1 MAAGAP
7 PDPHRTPPIQ
17 PCLSHGQPAAHVRT
31 EQQQAQQQQPVQQQ
45 QQPEQ
50 QENVSGQQQQQQ
62 AASHK
67 NVPAGVAVGAGA
79 QAGQAT
85 ANLPS
90 WISPGA
96 QQAHSSQ
103 QESHV
108 SASHVSQSTDS
119 SESHGLAALQEVSD
133 EQQSRQEHVTGSH
146 MESDQ
151 ARSQVANQAAPRQ
164 SELQAA
170 DKPDC
175 ATPPAEGY
183 QDVQAGDLH
192 NVGRSARTPTCAT
205 STKPHRAMSAVEP
218 KQARSLDE
226 PRQDMLAAQL
236 SQDVSAGK
244 PNQKL
249 SGEAR
254 AHALEPTG
262 AVSSPEVVTKAPP
275 QGRRRR
281 LRKAS
286 TQMLPQQL
294 QQSEQQ
300 LLYEGEAELRQQP
313 GKKSRQRPAA
323 QKQQQQQVA
332 KLVDCMMGDMQQANQ
347 LSRAGSREASAV
359 PVESQQSAVH
369 ASAHD
374 SQIQSAQAQK
384 KKAQQSAVHAL
395 AHDSHIQSVEAP
407 NRKGQ
412 DFEPNASVSG
422 TEVSPNNKMISKRL
436 QRETSA
442 VDKLDS
448 GGKTRQHRRQQPPGA
463 SCADQTP
470 AEAAGQVDP
479 SPKHTHQSRRNH
491 EGDQSIRRQPE
502 AYDGAMHG
510 QGSEPIPEGRTT
522 FVDAREHVGALR
534 QPGKRPVGKSS
545 TDQAAA
551 AAGTAAPAAKRHRRS
566 RESDANKP
574 WWVV

>member
-7 PDPHRTPPIQ
+7 PEPHKTPPIQ
-17 PCLSHGQPAAHVRT
+17 LLLTHGQPAAHVRT
-31 EQQQAQQQQPVQQQ
+31 EQQQAQQQ

-67 NVPAGVAVGAGA
+67 DDPAGVAMGDGAH
-79 QAGQAT
+79 AGQAT
-85 ANLPS
+85 AILPP
-90 WISPGA
+90 WISPEA
-96 QQAHSSQ
+96 KQAHSSQ
-103 QESHV
+103 LESHV
-108 SASHVSQSTDS
+108 SASHVSQSIDS

-133 EQQSRQEHVTGSH
+133 EQQSGQEHVIGSH
-146 MESDQ
+146 MKSDQ
-151 ARSQVANQAAPRQ
+151 ARSQVANQTLPRQ
-164 SELQAA
+164 SELQGA
-170 DKPDC
+170 DKPRH
-175 ATPPAEGY
+175 ATSPAEPD
-183 QDVQAGDLH
+183 QDMPAGDLH
-192 NVGRSARTPTCAT
+192 NVGVSAGTPTYGT
-205 STKPHRAMSAVEP
+205 STKPDQAQPAVEP
-218 KQARSLDE
+218 KQAMSLDE

-244 PNQKL
+244 PDQKL

-254 AHALEPTG
+254 AHALEVTG

-286 TQMLPQQL
+286 AQVLPQQL
-294 QQSEQQ
+294 RQTEQR
-300 LLYEGEAELRQQP
+300 LCYEEEAELRQP
-313 GKKSRQRPAA
+313 GKKPRQRSAA
-323 QKQQQQQVA
+323 QKQVT
-332 KLVDCMMGDMQQANQ
+332 KLVDCTMGDMQQANQ

-369 ASAHD
+369 ALAHD
-374 SQIQSAQAQK
+374 PQIQSAQAQK

-395 AHDSHIQSVEAP
+395 AHDSQTQSAQAH
-407 NRKGQ
+407 KQKAQ
-412 DFEPNASVSG
+412 DCEPNASASG
-422 TEVSPNNKMISKRL
+422 TEASPDNKMISKRL
-436 QRETSA
+436 QRGTSA

-463 SCADQTP
+463 SCADRTP

-479 SPKHTHQSRRNH
+479 APKLTHQLRRNH
-491 EGDQSIRRQPE
+491 EGDLANRHQPE
-502 AYDGAMHG
+502 AYDDAMHG

-522 FVDAREHVGALR
+522 FADAREHVGALR
-534 QPGKRPVGKSS
+534 QSGKRPTGTSS